1 MQRSRWTLSQGQG
14 TSRRQVLKGMGGFAL
29 AAPFMGGMGGR
40 VFAQDQKPV
49 LVNSI
54 RSLSNP
60 YHATWNKGGE
70 AFAKSVGAEYV
81 TLVTEGDSEKGIS
94 DIRAILARTGGN
106 VVINVDP
113 NDAADARPI
122 VEACVAAK
130 AHVLTQWNKPADL
143 HPWDYD
149 PYYVAHVSFD
159 GARYGEETAN
169 ALIKAVGGSGGIL
182 ALGGTLSN
190 TVAIER
196 KAGLDKALAANPNI
210 ELLDFQVADWQST
223 KAFDVVSA
231 WLTRFGDDI
240 KGIWCAND
248 DMGVGALEALRAE
261 GLSGT
266 VPITGIDGI
275 QTAVEAVRSGE
286 FVATVSSDPFWQGA
300 MGLSIPYHARIGTF
314 DPSKE
319 GHEHREFYGTAMVV
333 TKDNADEFYRTNI
346 EATPALDF
354 NDLWGR
360 ASGQIRES

>member
-1 MQRSRWTLSQGQG
+1 MMMIRHMQTQISTTRRS
-14 TSRRQVLKGMGGFAL
+14 VLKGGVGLVGLGAFAGL
-29 AAPFMGGMGGR
+29 AGGR
-40 VFAQDQKPV
+40 VFAQDKPT

-60 YHATWNKGGE
+60 YHASWNQGGE
-70 AFAKSVGAEYV
+70 AFAKSVGCEYV

-94 DIRAILARTGGN
+94 DIRAVLARTGGN
-106 VVINVDP
+106 AVVNVDP

-122 VEACVAAK
+122 VEACINAG

-143 HPWDYD
+143 HPWDHD

-159 GARYGEETAN
+159 GQRYGEEIAKILFQT
-169 ALIKAVGGSGGIL
+169 IGGSGGIL

-196 KAGLDKALAANPNI
+196 KSGLDAALAASPDV
-210 ELLDFQVADWQST
+210 ELLDFQVADWQSA

-231 WLTRFGDDI
+231 WLTRFGPDI

-261 GLSGT
+261 GLDGQ
-266 VPITGIDGI
+266 VPIVGIDGI
-275 QTAVEAVRSGE
+275 KTAVEAVRSGE
-286 FVATVSSDPFWQGA
+286 FAATVSSDPFWQGA

-314 DPSKE
+314 DVAKE
-319 GHEHREFYGTAMVV
+319 PRDHREFYGTATVV
-333 TKDNADEFYRTNI
+333 TKDSAEEFYRTNI
-346 EATPALDF
+346 EATPELDF

-360 ASGQIRES
+360 ASGQIREG